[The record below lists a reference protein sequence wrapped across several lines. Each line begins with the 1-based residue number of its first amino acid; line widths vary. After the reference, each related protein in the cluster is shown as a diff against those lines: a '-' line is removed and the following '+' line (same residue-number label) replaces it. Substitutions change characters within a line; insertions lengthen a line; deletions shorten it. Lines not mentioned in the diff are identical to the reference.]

1 MSAMMTDDVEM
12 LKGLTLRNPAILKLE
27 ESEDEAANLSRYT
40 VRLSSAQ
47 IIKAKFILFVND
59 VERVLPPESL
69 LGVVFNQE
77 LCAQLGGAVEFA
89 VPYGLGI

>member
-40 VRLSSAQ
+40 VILKLK

-59 VERVLPPESL
+59 VERSYRLK
-69 LGVVFNQE
+69 VFLE
-77 LCAQLGGAVEFA
+77 
-89 VPYGLGI
+89 